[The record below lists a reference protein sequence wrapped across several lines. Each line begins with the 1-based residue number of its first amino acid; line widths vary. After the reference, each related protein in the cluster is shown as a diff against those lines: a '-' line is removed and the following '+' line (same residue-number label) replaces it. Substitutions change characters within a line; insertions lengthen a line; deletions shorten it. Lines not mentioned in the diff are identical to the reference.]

1 MVSVA
6 LMSVLLVQLVRRL
19 AAQESVPGLASVGSV
34 PYIVV
39 LFEQLVRRF
48 QHDKLPGLVSEI
60 SGVVIV
66 SLHFK
71 RWKQFSVP
79 GSVPVVWLAEF
90 VQLVRRVKQFSV
102 PGSEAK

>member
-39 LFEQLVRRF
+39 LFEQLVRRD

-60 SGVVIV
+60 AVLVPA
-66 SLHFK
+66 
-71 RWKQFSVP
+71 QF
-79 GSVPVVWLAEF
+79 
-90 VQLVRRVKQFSV
+90 
-102 PGSEAK
+102 